1 MVIKQICRDADKKP
15 ASVIRLLRSGLF
27 ICLLCVMASC
37 SSLAPSV
44 TPSNMSATIT
54 PSVSHYVPTP
64 SDNVPLS
71 TPTSGSIAKPTDPAT
86 TVTINSNSDQGEVN
100 LRGGPGTTY
109 SRVGTLNVGEKVQAF
124 GKSQGGDWIEVNF
137 PSAPSGKAWVFS
149 SLVTISGNELPV
161 VDSNGS
167 LITAATSGQTYG
179 QTYNSMPLDS
189 RVVKAIRI
197 FGQQQGVNIYYVGK
211 TDFTVVGPGLVKIVD
226 QYNVDGFIYEIDPLT
241 YRVVNYHISP
251 VQPVNG
257 RTYSE
262 DELEKMALQFVMAQI
277 PGIQLQDLR
286 FNKGN
291 KGENFFFRW
300 SKSASGQGY
309 FECVQVGY
317 SLYGQ
322 LFDYI
327 DSLPTDVIQ

>member
-1 MVIKQICRDADKKP
+1 V
-15 ASVIRLLRSGLF
+15 
-27 ICLLCVMASC
+27 
-37 SSLAPSV
+37 
-44 TPSNMSATIT
+44 
-54 PSVSHYVPTP
+54 
-64 SDNVPLS
+64 
-71 TPTSGSIAKPTDPAT
+71 
-86 TVTINSNSDQGEVN
+86 DQAEIN

-109 SRVGTLNVGEKVQAF
+109 SRLGSLKAGEKVQAF
-124 GKSQGGDWIEVNF
+124 GKSQGGDWIEVDF
-137 PSAPSGKAWVFS
+137 PPAPGGKAWVFS

-167 LITAATSGQTYG
+167 LITAAIPG

-211 TDFTVVGPGLVKIVD
+211 TDFTSAGPDLVKKVD
-226 QYNVDGFIYEIDPLT
+226 QYNVDGFIYDIDPLT

-251 VQPVNG
+251 VQPVAG

-262 DELEKMALQFVMAQI
+262 DELENMALQFVKAQI
-277 PGIQLQDLR
+277 PGIQIQDLS
-286 FNKGN
+286 FEKGN
-291 KGENFFFRW
+291 KGGNFFFRW

-317 SLYGQ
+317 SLFGQ

-327 DSLPTDVIQ
+327 DSLPPDVIQ